1 MLRNIENF
9 EAGQFVNTEGHGK
22 IAVLVQFVPLL
33 IVSASES

>member
-1 MLRNIENF
+1 MLRDIENL

-33 IVSASES
+33 VVAASES